1 MNVIIF
7 GPPGAGKG
15 TQSEFIVKKFNFF
28 KLSTGDLLREEINKE
43 STLGIK
49 IKSIVNSGALVSD
62 DIINNLIEKI
72 VSNKNY
78 KNRIIFDGYPRNLSQ
93 VENLNKLLIKY
104 GQKVDLVIS
113 LKVSLDT
120 ITKRITGRIVWSKCR
135 NIYNEYY
142 NPPKE
147 NHECC
152 QKKFLTKRDDDN
164 LEVAIKRFKTYEE
177 STKPV
182 LDFYNK
188 INLVK
193 DVNGEANIDAIY
205 GKISDFLSVI
215 EGWLYTIT
223 PYNYVFKNLYQ

>member
-72 VSNKNY
+72 VSNNNY
-78 KNRIIFDGYPRNLSQ
+78 KNRIIFDGYPRNLTQ

-113 LKVSLDT
+113 LKVSLDI
-120 ITKRITGRIVWSKCR
+120 ITKRITGRIVCSKCG

-142 NPPKE
+142 NLPKE

-164 LEVAIKRFKTYEE
+164 LEVAVKRFKTYEE

-193 DVNGEANIDAIY
+193 NVNGEANIDTIY

-215 EGWLYTIT
+215 EG
-223 PYNYVFKNLYQ
+223 

>member
-120 ITKRITGRIVWSKCR
+120 ITKRITGRIVCSKCG

-164 LEVAIKRFKTYEE
+164 LEVAVKRFKTYEE

-193 DVNGEANIDAIY
+193 NVNGEANIDTIY

-223 PYNYVFKNLYQ
+223 PYNYIF

>member
-78 KNRIIFDGYPRNLSQ
+78 KNRIIFDGYPRNLTQ

-113 LKVSLDT
+113 LKVSLDI
-120 ITKRITGRIVWSKCR
+120 ITKRITGRIVCSKCG

-142 NPPKE
+142 NLPKE

-164 LEVAIKRFKTYEE
+164 LEVAVKRFKTYEE

-215 EGWLYTIT
+215 EG
-223 PYNYVFKNLYQ
+223 

>member
-113 LKVSLDT
+113 LKVSLDI
-120 ITKRITGRIVWSKCR
+120 ITKRITGRIVCSKCG

-142 NPPKE
+142 NLPKE

-193 DVNGEANIDAIY
+193 NVNGEANIDTIY

-215 EGWLYTIT
+215 EG
-223 PYNYVFKNLYQ
+223 

>member
-28 KLSTGDLLREEINKE
+28 KLSTGDLLREEIKQE

-78 KNRIIFDGYPRNLSQ
+78 KNRIIFDGYPRNLTQ

-120 ITKRITGRIVWSKCR
+120 ITKRITGRIVCSKCG

-215 EGWLYTIT
+215 EG
-223 PYNYVFKNLYQ
+223 